1 MRRAAHIHL
10 SFRPERSGEPEPGE
24 REALRVT
31 LFVLFGSGSRVGVH
45 RCALHRARDDNAW
58 GVGLRVTVY
67 AAVITG
73 RGDPVSWR
81 LALFTPSA
89 PGNKLDTELAAARNA
104 PHVNLNPLLLG
115 TAAPPIPEAKAWTVR
130 YRGAV
135 GPLIDLS
142 QAVPGYPPP
151 DELLRRI
158 AEAASTPEAST
169 YGDILGDRDLRERY
183 ATHISGLYGGGVA
196 PSEVAITAGCNQ
208 AFVVAIMALAKA
220 GDAVMLPTPWYF
232 NHKMTLDLLG
242 IETIELPCRAEAG
255 FVPDAADAEPLI
267 DGRVRAVVLVTPN
280 NPTGAIYPPATIR
293 AFAELC
299 AKRGV
304 ALIVDETYRDFL
316 SAEAARPHDL
326 FADSAWRDT
335 AVELYSFS
343 KAYCIPGQRMGALVA
358 GARFVDE
365 IAKILDCVQICPSR
379 PPQRAL
385 VWAIDALASWRDGNR
400 EIILDRAAAFRSALD
415 RLDGWSIESIG
426 AYFAYLRH
434 PFPGRSAE
442 KVAEWLAVERGV
454 LCLPGS
460 YFGGDQQAFLRVA
473 FANVDAATIVRLRP
487 RLAGA
492 MPERRAAAGR
502 RRA

>member
-1 MRRAAHIHL
+1 
-10 SFRPERSGEPEPGE
+10 
-24 REALRVT
+24 
-31 LFVLFGSGSRVGVH
+31 
-45 RCALHRARDDNAW
+45 
-58 GVGLRVTVY
+58 
-67 AAVITG
+67 
-73 RGDPVSWR
+73 
-81 LALFTPSA
+81 
-89 PGNKLDTELAAARNA
+89 
-104 PHVNLNPLLLG
+104 VNLNPHLLG
-115 TAAPPIPEAKAWTVR
+115 TAAPPIPEAKAWTAR
-130 YRGAV
+130 YRGAA

-158 AEAASTPEAST
+158 AEAASTPEASA

-183 ATHISGLYGGGVA
+183 ATHVSRLYGGVVA
-196 PSEVAITAGCNQ
+196 PSEVAITTGCNQ

-242 IETIELPCRAEAG
+242 IRTVELPCRAEAG
-255 FVPDAADAEPLI
+255 FAPDAADAEPLI
-267 DGRVRAVVLVTPN
+267 DGRVRAVVLVSPN
-280 NPTGAIYPPATIR
+280 NPTGAIYSPATIG
-293 AFAELC
+293 AFAGLC
-299 AKRGV
+299 ARHGL

-316 SAEAARPHDL
+316 SAAALRPHDL
-326 FADSAWRDT
+326 FADPAWRNT
-335 AVELYSFS
+335 VVELYSFS
-343 KAYCIPGQRMGALVA
+343 KAYCIPGQRMGALIA

-365 IAKILDCVQICPSR
+365 IAKILDCIQICPNR

-385 VWAIDALASWRDGNR
+385 VWAIEALASWRNDNR

-434 PFPGRSAE
+434 PFPGRLADD
-442 KVAEWLAVERGV
+442 VGEWLAVERGV

-460 YFGGDQQAFLRVA
+460 YFGSDQQDFLRVA
-473 FANVDAATIVRLRP
+473 FANVDAATIASLPP

-492 MPERRAAAGR
+492 MPESRAEAAGMRRA
-502 RRA
+502 